1 MAPHTYV
8 VAAVIA
14 SLYSVGVIV
23 YALSSF
29 GNAIFFHVLYHACSV
44 ASPDLCNGGLPLVVA
59 YITFGSIVL
68 FPMQIVILYKHIN
81 WKLAFYLTISQQ
93 LSQYIGMY
101 LLLTFDSIWF
111 QRILGYFFYIVAV
124 EMLYSNVKKRYITIE
139 GAVSSD
145 CITERYQID
154 SYKKMTLVFTTG
166 FLSGLFSGLFA
177 TGGPPLIIFVAVS
190 QLNSLECRATFAIC
204 FAIQNIGR
212 IIVYLFYQS
221 SVDVYTHDF
230 IVVIV
235 AVVAGASVS
244 LLAGNYFA
252 QFINQDK
259 FIQVLC
265 AVLAISSILLI
276 TSGYDNIS
284 AITIALLLVAMFLS
298 IGYFAYRKFYL
309 LRKSDYSIVSIEENG
324 LQLVG
329 INRSEEIINRSE
341 ESINPID
348 DPCHK

>member
-14 SLYSVGVIV
+14 CLYSVGVIV

-124 EMLYSNVKKRYITIE
+124 EMLYSNVKKRYITI
-139 GAVSSD
+139 
-145 CITERYQID
+145 
-154 SYKKMTLVFTTG
+154 
-166 FLSGLFSGLFA
+166 
-177 TGGPPLIIFVAVS
+177 
-190 QLNSLECRATFAIC
+190 
-204 FAIQNIGR
+204 
-212 IIVYLFYQS
+212 
-221 SVDVYTHDF
+221 
-230 IVVIV
+230 
-235 AVVAGASVS
+235 S
-244 LLAGNYFA
+244 LL
-252 QFINQDK
+252 K
-259 FIQVLC
+259 T
-265 AVLAISSILLI
+265 AI
-276 TSGYDNIS
+276 
-284 AITIALLLVAMFLS
+284 
-298 IGYFAYRKFYL
+298 
-309 LRKSDYSIVSIEENG
+309 
-324 LQLVG
+324 
-329 INRSEEIINRSE
+329 
-341 ESINPID
+341 
-348 DPCHK
+348 

>member
-1 MAPHTYV
+1 MVPHTYV
-8 VAAVIA
+8 VAAVVA
-14 SLYSVGVIV
+14 SFYSVGVIV

-44 ASPDLCNGGLPLVVA
+44 ASPNLCDGGLPLVVA
-59 YITFGSIVL
+59 YITFGSIIL

-101 LLLTFDSIWF
+101 LLLTFDSIWI

-124 EMLYSNVKKRYITIE
+124 EMLYSNVKKRYLTIE
-139 GAVSSD
+139 GAVSTD
-145 CITERYQID
+145 CITEKYQID
-154 SYKKMTLVFTTG
+154 SFKKMILIFTTG

-221 SVDVYTHDF
+221 SVNVYTYDF
-230 IVVIV
+230 IIVIV
-235 AVVAGASVS
+235 AVIAGAYVS
-244 LLAGNYFA
+244 LLAGNYLA
-252 QFINQDK
+252 KFINQDK

-276 TSGYDNIS
+276 TSGYDNI
-284 AITIALLLVAMFLS
+284 ITVIIALLLIVVFLS
-298 IGYFAYRKFYL
+298 IGYFAYRKFNL
-309 LRKSDYSIVSIEENG
+309 PRKSDYSIVSIEENG
-324 LQLVG
+324 IQLVG
-329 INRSEEIINRSE
+329 MNLSE

-348 DPCHK
+348 NPLP